1 MKQPICFPRGKG
13 DQPKGTKLKSCDL
26 SFLRNNYNT
35 IEINASFFRYLKEI
49 YIVRDLDP
57 S

>member
-1 MKQPICFPRGKG
+1 MKQPICFPKGKG